1 MSGRELFRHTDFDF
15 QRVCFKAPVK
25 NAEKLYVCAA
35 SLDEISGPGVFL
47 QTPKMRVQDVVDK
60 EKKSYVDLDVD
71 DDGFY
76 QLLRYLDTHI
86 IQHVFRNREAWFNRD
101 MNMAAVEDCY
111 KSPIQKGKDG
121 PVVRLKLNVVDGK
134 QHTVFFENK
143 KTSDISILS
152 EKPFVVAIVQLRG
165 LVMNKGS
172 IVPDW
177 VVHMIR
183 SDAEV
188 ARTPRFH
195 DLALDESA
203 SESVETS

>member
-1 MSGRELFRHTDFDF
+1 MSRQDLFRHTDFQF

-35 SLDEISGPGVFL
+35 SLDDTSGPGVFL
-47 QTPKMRVQDVVDK
+47 QTPKMRVQDVIDK
-60 EKKSYVDLDVD
+60 EKKCFIDLDVD

-121 PVVRLKLNVVDGK
+121 PVVRFKLNVVEGK
-134 QHTVFFENK
+134 QHTAFFVNK
-143 KTSDISILS
+143 KAADVSILAD
-152 EKPFVVAIVQLRG
+152 KPSVVAIVQLRG

-183 SDAEV
+183 SDTEV
-188 ARTPRFH
+188 ARLPRFH
-195 DLALDESA
+195 ELALDGSA